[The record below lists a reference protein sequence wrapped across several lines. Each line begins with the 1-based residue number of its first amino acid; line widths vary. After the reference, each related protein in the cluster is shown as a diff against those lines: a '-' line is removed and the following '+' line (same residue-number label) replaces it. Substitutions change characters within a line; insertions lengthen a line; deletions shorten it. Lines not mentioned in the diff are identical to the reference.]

1 MNVKSLILSIALIGS
16 LSSFAAATS
25 LPFNDQVTYK
35 IGKRVESQP
44 SWLVPEG
51 AKFKSIERG
60 YGGLKIL
67 LSVIGTVGCFSV
79 MVIAR
84 KELTIEPFRQK
95 LYEFKLAADTAFEM
109 ALIEMKKKKLL
120 EASEVDFEN
129 QIFRSL
135 GYNNPQPLLTGT
147 QTLNSIAH
155 PGDKIENSNRP
166 PILVAN
172 TNESIDTFGVGEIN
186 KPEIAPGLLHP
197 SEAKALPILR
207 RLASS
212 RKSLLNIA
220 GTGGGKTVTQS
231 CLISLLMVAC
241 PKVEF
246 FGVSQKND
254 SYCGLREK
262 GRITIF
268 DITNVQSTLDVIHH
282 VWTIYDTR
290 RMLPE
295 EKRANL
301 SPVRLLLG
309 DWFSIS
315 LALNE
320 LSSHP
325 AVKASKYLVEMVDIV
340 LNGRDFNVCLWA
352 DLQSFNLEAIGM
364 KTDKN
369 SRQNFN
375 LLGLGNYYTNDEGV
389 NESYGVLNNMIND
402 HFMVP
407 NKETRIQL
415 LNEFEQL
422 KPVSM
427 KHQRPILFVTLEP
440 PTICLQA
447 DIRHYQQQYQTPS
460 NGVSD
465 AQIDISDNSSKK
477 DVALPEQDDGNSP
490 NAYRK
495 GVEGLEGLEVRDS
508 SEALNQSLNGFLAEV
523 INESL
528 PPVFA
533 DDFPLKKHDR
543 RVELAKLVIA
553 RNLGKQKTIWLLWG
567 VRDGGRNNQRY
578 IDAREMLDRLIKGE
592 NND

>member
-1 MNVKSLILSIALIGS
+1 MNIKSLILSIALIGS

-35 IGKRVESQP
+35 ISKRIESQP
-44 SWLVPEG
+44 SWLVPED

-67 LSVIGTVGCFSV
+67 LSAIGTVGCFSTM
-79 MVIAR
+79 MVAR
-84 KELTIEPFRQK
+84 KQLIIEPFRQK

-147 QTLNSIAH
+147 QTLDSIAY

-166 PILVAN
+166 PILAVN
-172 TNESIDTFGVGEIN
+172 TNDSIDTFGVGEIN
-186 KPEIAPGLLHP
+186 KPEITPGLLHP
-197 SEAKALPILR
+197 SEVKALPILR
-207 RLASS
+207 RLAIS
-212 RKSLLNIA
+212 RESLLNIA

-231 CLISLLMVAC
+231 CLINLLMDAC

-246 FGVSQKND
+246 WGVSQKND

-268 DITNVQSTLDVIHH
+268 DITNIQATLDVIHH
-282 VWTIYDTR
+282 VWKIYNTR

-295 EKRANL
+295 EKRGNL

-364 KTDKN
+364 KADKN

-402 HFMVP
+402 RFMVP
-407 NKETRIQL
+407 NKETRVRL

-427 KHQRPILFVTLEP
+427 KYQRPILFVTLEP

-447 DIRHYQQQYQTPS
+447 DIRHYQRQYQTPS
-460 NGVSD
+460 TEVSD
-465 AQIDISDNSSKK
+465 AQIDISDNSSRK
-477 DVALPEQDDGNSP
+477 DTTLPEQDDGNFP

-592 NND
+592 KND